1 MGITQLLVINAPEG
15 SVFLMHDV
23 MFKGAI
29 IAIQTQRD
37 NLVYASKVLSWIQ
50 INLSSKNEIRI
61 YFKVQETE
69 KSTLKV
75 TMITI

>member
-1 MGITQLLVINAPEG
+1 M
-15 SVFLMHDV
+15 
-23 MFKGAI
+23 
-29 IAIQTQRD
+29 AIQTQRD
-37 NLVYASKVLSWIQ
+37 RLVYTSKVLSWIQ

-69 KSTLKV
+69 KSILKV

>member
-1 MGITQLLVINAPEG
+1 MGITQLLVINAPER
-15 SVFLMHDV
+15 SVFLMHDIIL
-23 MFKGAI
+23 KGAT

-37 NLVYASKVLSWIQ
+37 YLVHTSKVLSWIQ
-50 INLSSKNEIRI
+50 INLSSRNEIRI

>member
-1 MGITQLLVINAPEG
+1 MGITQLLVINAPER

-69 KSTLKV
+69 KSILKV

>member
-1 MGITQLLVINAPEG
+1 MGITQLLVINAPER

-29 IAIQTQRD
+29 IAIQAQRD
-37 NLVYASKVLSWIQ
+37 HLVYTSKFLSWIQ

>member
-1 MGITQLLVINAPEG
+1 MGITQLLVINAPER

>member
-1 MGITQLLVINAPEG
+1 MLDVI
-15 SVFLMHDV
+15 
-23 MFKGAI
+23 FKGAI

-37 NLVYASKVLSWIQ
+37 HLAYTSKVLSWAQ

>member
-1 MGITQLLVINAPEG
+1 
-15 SVFLMHDV
+15 MHDV
-23 MFKGAI
+23 IINGAT

-37 NLVYASKVLSWIQ
+37 YLVHTSKVLSRIQ
-50 INLSSKNEIRI
+50 INLSSRNEIRI

>member
-1 MGITQLLVINAPEG
+1 MGITQLLVINAPER

-23 MFKGAI
+23 IINGAT

-37 NLVYASKVLSWIQ
+37 YLVHTSKVLSRIQ
-50 INLSSKNEIRI
+50 INLSSRNEIRI

>member
-1 MGITQLLVINAPEG
+1 
-15 SVFLMHDV
+15 MHDV

-69 KSTLKV
+69 KSILKV

>member
-1 MGITQLLVINAPEG
+1 MGITQLLVINAPER

-37 NLVYASKVLSWIQ
+37 NLVYASKVLCWTQ

-69 KSTLKV
+69 KSILKV

>member
-1 MGITQLLVINAPEG
+1 MDITQLLAIIAPER

-29 IAIQTQRD
+29 IAIQAQRD
-37 NLVYASKVLSWIQ
+37 HLVYTSNFLSWIQ